1 LVRHSGQE
9 RKEIKKPKY
18 EFITSHTGRKTFIS
32 LSHKKGMRDTSIMS
46 VANIKSMQTMIK
58 YKGTNEKDVIDDM
71 KKAWG

>member
-1 LVRHSGQE
+1 
-9 RKEIKKPKY
+9 
-18 EFITSHTGRKTFIS
+18 
-32 LSHKKGMRDTSIMS
+32 MRDTSIMS